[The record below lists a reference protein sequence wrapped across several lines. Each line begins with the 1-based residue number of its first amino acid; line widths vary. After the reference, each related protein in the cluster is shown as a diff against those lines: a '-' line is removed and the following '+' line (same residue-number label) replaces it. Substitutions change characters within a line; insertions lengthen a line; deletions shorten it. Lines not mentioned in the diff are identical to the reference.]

1 MIAAAA
7 GAALTALTEF
17 AKSKGGRR
25 FLVGVAGFAL
35 LSVAVVYARAHW
47 IDTGVARE
55 RAAEAERLRAAKP
68 AIDRIEKAGA
78 SITAATDLSTAQRRG
93 EIRTVTKI
101 LKEEVPVYVT
111 VEADRR
117 YAVSAGFVSL
127 HNQAAA
133 GVPQVSRPAGLVL
146 DAPSGIP
153 LSTVAD
159 TMVDNY
165 GTAYE
170 WREAALACRAWAREQ
185 ADIWHMNI
193 RTSPASP

>member
-7 GAALTALTEF
+7 GAAVAAVVDF
-17 AKSKGGRR
+17 ARSKAGRW
-25 FLVGVAGFAL
+25 LLAGVAVLAL
-35 LSVAVVYARAHW
+35 LSTAVVYARAHW
-47 IDTGVARE
+47 IELGVARE
-55 RAAEAERLRAAKP
+55 RSAEASRLKAAKP
-68 AIDRIEKAGA
+68 AIDRVEKGGA
-78 SITAATDLSTAQRRG
+78 AITAATDRATTQRLG
-93 EIRTVTKI
+93 EIRIVTKI

-133 GVPQVSRPAGLVL
+133 GVPQVSRPASVVL
-146 DAPSGIP
+146 DAPSGVP

-159 TMVDNY
+159 TVVDNY

-170 WREAALACRAWAREQ
+170 WREAALACRTWAREQ
-185 ADIWHMNI
+185 ADLWKSNI
-193 RTSPASP
+193 RPASPP